1 MHRDYACDIFSSL
14 YREYVSDDTRLCFL
28 DFENPFE
35 ILILT
40 ILSAQTTDATVN
52 SIRDRLFRRYPDAG
66 ALARASVPEVEEI
79 IRPTGFYH
87 TKARNIIGASRAVVE
102 QFNGRVPDTMEE
114 LLTLPGVGRKTAN
127 IVLNHAYGI
136 HQGIAVDTHVKRL
149 AWRLGLSD
157 HTDPAR
163 IEDDLLA
170 LFPPSAWKYLNFVL
184 ISHGRKVCTAR
195 HPKCS
200 ECIVADRCRCAFR
213 TEKMKM

>member
-1 MHRDYACDIFSSL
+1 MLRESACEIFSCL

-52 SIRDRLFRRYPDAG
+52 GIRDHLFDRYPDAQ
-66 ALARASVPEVEEI
+66 ALAGASIEEVEAI

-87 TKARNIIGASRAVVE
+87 AKARNIIAASLAIIDR
-102 QFNGRVPDTMEE
+102 FGGRVPDTMEG

-127 IVLNHAYGI
+127 IVLHHAYGV
-136 HQGIAVDTHVKRL
+136 HDGIAVDTHVKRL
-149 AWRLGLSD
+149 SWRLGFTD
-157 HTDPAR
+157 HMDPAP
-163 IEDDLLA
+163 IEQDLLV
-170 LFPPSAWKYLNFVL
+170 LFPPSVWKYLNFVL

-195 HPKCS
+195 RPKCG
-200 ECIVADRCRCAFR
+200 ECIVAERCRCAFR
-213 TEKMKM
+213 TDK